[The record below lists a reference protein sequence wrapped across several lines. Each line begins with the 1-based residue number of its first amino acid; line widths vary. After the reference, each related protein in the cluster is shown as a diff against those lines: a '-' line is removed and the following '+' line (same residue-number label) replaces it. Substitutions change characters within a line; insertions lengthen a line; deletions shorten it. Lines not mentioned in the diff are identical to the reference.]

1 MLVDAF
7 DLDFVFID
15 KQEPPLP
22 DDPVQ
27 QNSAANQN
35 AAGGRGAVID
45 QPVSPTDDDDNDD
58 DDNDNNDDD
67 DDDFDLDHHDLS
79 TSDFIIMQSSFECES
94 TNIFI
99 ATFVY
104 IYWEI

>member
-1 MLVDAF
+1 MLVNAF
-7 DLDFVFID
+7 DLGFTFID
-15 KQEPPLP
+15 KQKPPLP
-22 DDPVQ
+22 DNLVQ
-27 QNSAANQN
+27 QNTAANQN
-35 AAGGRGAVID
+35 LAGGGGALRD
-45 QPVSPTDDDDNDD
+45 QPVSPAD
-58 DDNDNNDDD
+58 DDD
-67 DDDFDLDHHDLS
+67 DDDFDVDHHDLS

>member
-1 MLVDAF
+1 MLVNAF
-7 DLDFVFID
+7 DLGITFID

-27 QNSAANQN
+27 QNAAVNQN
-35 AAGGRGAVID
+35 PAGGGGAVRD
-45 QPVSPTDDDDNDD
+45 QPGSPTDDDDNDD
-58 DDNDNNDDD
+58 DDHC
-67 DDDFDLDHHDLS
+67 DLDHHDLS

-99 ATFVY
+99 ATFVH